1 VAVSGPDIKDLSQ
14 DVRDR
19 IEAATELAG
28 FTPNVFRAY
37 GYRPAHFRASSPI
50 TTGSLTK
57 AS

>member
-1 VAVSGPDIKDLSQ
+1 VPDVQDLPQ

-19 IEAATELAG
+19 IEAETERAG

-50 TTGSLTK
+50 TTRSLTK